1 MEAIYRGCFIIC
13 KVRRICA
20 HVFSVFFCMDHS
32 QWQDN
37 CGNCY
42 LWSDLIGSFI
52 LFYLHVW
59 YVYAWC
65 LWWSVQAVDSLE
77 LKLVTAVSCCA
88 GARNW
93 ELVRS
98 SADQQA
104 L

>member
-1 MEAIYRGCFIIC
+1 MYL
-13 KVRRICA
+13 
-20 HVFSVFFCMDHS
+20 CM
-32 QWQDN
+32 
-37 CGNCY
+37 Y
-42 LWSDLIGSFI
+42 
-52 LFYLHVW
+52 
-59 YVYAWC
+59 YVYLPGAHGG
-65 LWWSVQAVDSLE
+65 QRRAMDSLE

>member
-1 MEAIYRGCFIIC
+1 MLLIYFYPSEESERHLHTDLDATCIFRTFCFSS
-13 KVRRICA
+13 V
-20 HVFSVFFCMDHS
+20 VVFF
-32 QWQDN
+32 
-37 CGNCY
+37 
-42 LWSDLIGSFI
+42 LRFI